1 MTAAMTTA
9 ASNTETR
16 TVPRDSV
23 CIIRFILHVI
33 PWGRH
38 YDCSS
43 GTHEEIGVAKD
54 TSMPQ
59 PAGTEQE
66 LG

>member
-1 MTAAMTTA
+1 MWSHEVDT
-9 ASNTETR
+9 
-16 TVPRDSV
+16 
-23 CIIRFILHVI
+23 
-33 PWGRH
+33 
-38 YDCSS
+38 DCSS

-54 TSMPQ
+54 TNMPQ